1 METITGIF
9 QDRLSSEQNA
19 DGKFDVM
26 IKRDKGTYR
35 TGFIFDSIKLMSEFA
50 IRTCQ
55 IDPEG
60 NKKFGVVTVCSEPMY
75 FPCIFDKVKPYKGQ
89 IIQVFIGEEDYYMD
103 RFGQVF
109 TKEFMEIRNL

>member
-26 IKRDKGTYR
+26 IKRYKGTYR

-60 NKKFGVVTVCSEPMY
+60 NKKFGVVTVCSNPMY

-103 RFGQVF
+103 RFGQVY

>member
-35 TGFIFDSIKLMSEFA
+35 TGFIFDSIKLMSEYA

-55 IDPEG
+55 ID
-60 NKKFGVVTVCSEPMY
+60 
-75 FPCIFDKVKPYKGQ
+75 
-89 IIQVFIGEEDYYMD
+89 
-103 RFGQVF
+103 
-109 TKEFMEIRNL
+109 

>member
-35 TGFIFDSIKLMSEFA
+35 TGFIFDSIKLMSEYA

-55 IDPEG
+55 IDSEG
-60 NKKFGVVTVCSEPMY
+60 NKKFGVVTKIVLDNLSKLPLTSLDM
-75 FPCIFDKVKPYKGQ
+75 PPN
-89 IIQVFIGEEDYYMD
+89 
-103 RFGQVF
+103 
-109 TKEFMEIRNL
+109 RNLTDNF